1 MANDFNALRN
11 KRKESFAKLMT
22 KVQNDDKSYVR
33 DERYWRPTVDAQGTG
48 SAVIRFLPAAEGE
61 EFPYIKYFSH
71 NFKGPTGRFYNHLS
85 LTTRGEKDPVAELN
99 SRLWNSSQDD
109 NSEGRRMAR
118 AQKRTLHYVANI
130 LVVRDPGDPSNEGKV
145 FLYSFGKTIWDKL
158 SGAMN
163 PKYDD
168 ETPFNPFDP
177 WTGANLKL
185 RIKKSDGYRNYDDSS
200 FDAPSQIAPDDAS
213 IEAIWNMTYKLQ
225 PEIGDDK
232 FETYEE
238 LQKSLREVIGNSAD
252 AILGLA
258 ATSAVGTSVTHSH
271 SGASQGRTAAVE
283 LPAVAK
289 TVNEIAAMSID
300 DSDSPPFDVPAQT
313 KTKPA
318 EAEKSNDQSVD
329 DVMNW
334 LNNLK

>member
-1 MANDFNALRN
+1 MATDFNALRN
-11 KRKESFAKLMT
+11 KRKESFAKLMN

-33 DERYWRPTVDAQGTG
+33 DTRYWRPTVDAEGTG
-48 SAVIRFLPAAEGE
+48 SATIRFLPAPEGE
-61 EFPYIKYFSH
+61 EFPYVKYFSH
-71 NFKGPTGRFYNHLS
+71 NFKGPTGRFYNHMS
-85 LTTRGEKDPVAELN
+85 LTTRGEKDPVSDLN

-109 NSEGRRMAR
+109 HSEARTMAR
-118 AQKRTLHYVANI
+118 KQKRTTHYVSNI
-130 LVVRDPGDPSNEGKV
+130 LVIRDPGDPSNEGKV
-145 FLYSFGKTIWDKL
+145 FLYSYGKTIWDKL

-168 ETPFNPFDP
+168 ETAFNPFDP
-177 WTGANLKL
+177 WAGANLKL

-200 FDAPSQIAPDDAS
+200 FDAPSQIASDDAS
-213 IEAIWNMTYKLQ
+213 IEAIWNMTYKLL

-238 LQKSLREVIGNSAD
+238 LEKSLREVIGNSAD

-258 ATSAVGTSVTHSH
+258 ATSTVGTSVTRPPV
-271 SGASQGRTAAVE
+271 AAKPAPAKTAQQ
-283 LPAVAK
+283 AVAMG
-289 TVNEIAAMSID
+289 ISD
-300 DSDSPPFDVPAQT
+300 DDPPFDVPA
-313 KTKPA
+313 KPA
-318 EAEKSNDQSVD
+318 VQENENAADQSVD